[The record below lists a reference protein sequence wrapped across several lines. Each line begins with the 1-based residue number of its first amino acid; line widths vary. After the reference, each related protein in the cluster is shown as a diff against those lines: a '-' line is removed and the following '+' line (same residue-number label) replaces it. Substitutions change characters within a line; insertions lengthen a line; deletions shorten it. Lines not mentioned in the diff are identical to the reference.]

1 MSSYYDNE
9 LVSHMKTIKIGDV
22 TIISQIDNNT
32 ELMMEN
38 FQFKNG
44 RVCFTEKQNKKYIM
58 SSSSLISCDV
68 ISFINELIQ
77 ENIFELNEKIVSA
90 AIVGIYVV
98 STLIGGMIIG
108 KLTKSK
114 RYLWGMVLGIIYFV
128 LLLLITLGV
137 YRTLNGDSVS
147 IVTSLILCAGGG
159 MTGGMIS

>member
-1 MSSYYDNE
+1 
-9 LVSHMKTIKIGDV
+9 
-22 TIISQIDNNT
+22 
-32 ELMMEN
+32 MEN
-38 FQFKNG
+38 MQKNIK
-44 RVCFTEKQNKKYIM
+44 VIWWIKSLLASYIVTGILLLVLTFFM
-58 SSSSLISCDV
+58 YK
-68 ISFINELIQ
+68 
-77 ENIFELNEKIVSA
+77 FELNEKVVSA

-98 STLIGGMIIG
+98 STLIGGVIIG

-114 RYLWGMVLGIIYFV
+114 RYLWGMVLGILYFV

>member
-1 MSSYYDNE
+1 
-9 LVSHMKTIKIGDV
+9 
-22 TIISQIDNNT
+22 
-32 ELMMEN
+32 MEN
-38 FQFKNG
+38 MQKNIK
-44 RVCFTEKQNKKYIM
+44 VIWWIKSLLASYIVTGILLLVLTFFM
-58 SSSSLISCDV
+58 YK
-68 ISFINELIQ
+68 
-77 ENIFELNEKIVSA
+77 FELNEKIVSA

-98 STLIGGMIIG
+98 STLIGGMIRG
-108 KLTKSK
+108 NLTKSK

>member
-1 MSSYYDNE
+1 
-9 LVSHMKTIKIGDV
+9 
-22 TIISQIDNNT
+22 
-32 ELMMEN
+32 MEN
-38 FQFKNG
+38 MQKNIKG
-44 RVCFTEKQNKKYIM
+44 IWWIKSLLASYIVTGILLLVLTFFM
-58 SSSSLISCDV
+58 YK
-68 ISFINELIQ
+68 
-77 ENIFELNEKIVSA
+77 FELNEKIVSA

>member
-1 MSSYYDNE
+1 
-9 LVSHMKTIKIGDV
+9 
-22 TIISQIDNNT
+22 
-32 ELMMEN
+32 MEN
-38 FQFKNG
+38 MQKNIK
-44 RVCFTEKQNKKYIM
+44 VIWWIKSLLASYIVTGILLLVLTFFM
-58 SSSSLISCDV
+58 YK
-68 ISFINELIQ
+68 
-77 ENIFELNEKIVSA
+77 FELNEKIVSA

-114 RYLWGMVLGIIYFV
+114 RHLWGMVLGIIYFV

>member
-1 MSSYYDNE
+1 MC
-9 LVSHMKTIKIGDV
+9 GR
-22 TIISQIDNNT
+22 ISWKA
-32 ELMMEN
+32 MEN
-38 FQFKNG
+38 MQKNIK
-44 RVCFTEKQNKKYIM
+44 VIWWIKSLLASYIVTGILLLVLTFFM
-58 SSSSLISCDV
+58 YK
-68 ISFINELIQ
+68 
-77 ENIFELNEKIVSA
+77 FELNEKIVSA

>member
-1 MSSYYDNE
+1 
-9 LVSHMKTIKIGDV
+9 
-22 TIISQIDNNT
+22 
-32 ELMMEN
+32 MEN
-38 FQFKNG
+38 M
-44 RVCFTEKQNKKYIM
+44 QNNIKVIWWIKSLLASYIVTGILLLVLTFFM
-58 SSSSLISCDV
+58 YK
-68 ISFINELIQ
+68 
-77 ENIFELNEKIVSA
+77 FELNEKIVSA

>member
-1 MSSYYDNE
+1 
-9 LVSHMKTIKIGDV
+9 
-22 TIISQIDNNT
+22 
-32 ELMMEN
+32 MEN
-38 FQFKNG
+38 MQKNIM
-44 RVCFTEKQNKKYIM
+44 VIWWINSLLASYIVTGILLLVLTFFM
-58 SSSSLISCDV
+58 YK
-68 ISFINELIQ
+68 
-77 ENIFELNEKIVSA
+77 FELNEKIVSA

>member
-1 MSSYYDNE
+1 
-9 LVSHMKTIKIGDV
+9 
-22 TIISQIDNNT
+22 
-32 ELMMEN
+32 MEN
-38 FQFKNG
+38 MQKNIK
-44 RVCFTEKQNKKYIM
+44 VIWWIKSLLASYIVTGILLLVLTFFM
-58 SSSSLISCDV
+58 SK
-68 ISFINELIQ
+68 
-77 ENIFELNEKIVSA
+77 FELNEKIVSA

-114 RYLWGMVLGIIYFV
+114 RYLWGMVLGILYFV

>member
-1 MSSYYDNE
+1 
-9 LVSHMKTIKIGDV
+9 
-22 TIISQIDNNT
+22 
-32 ELMMEN
+32 MEN
-38 FQFKNG
+38 MQKNIK
-44 RVCFTEKQNKKYIM
+44 VIWWIKSLLASYIVTGI
-58 SSSSLISCDV
+58 SLLV
-68 ISFINELIQ
+68 LTFFMYK
-77 ENIFELNEKIVSA
+77 FELNEKIVSA

-98 STLIGGMIIG
+98 STLG

>member
-1 MSSYYDNE
+1 
-9 LVSHMKTIKIGDV
+9 
-22 TIISQIDNNT
+22 
-32 ELMMEN
+32 MEN
-38 FQFKNG
+38 MQKNIK
-44 RVCFTEKQNKKYIM
+44 VIWWIKSLLASYIVTGILLLVLTFFM
-58 SSSSLISCDV
+58 YK
-68 ISFINELIQ
+68 
-77 ENIFELNEKIVSA
+77 FELNEKIVSA

-108 KLTKSK
+108 ELTKSK